1 MQQPGESRGP
11 SRLLAYVVSWLN
23 DAQMKPLCPS
33 EQSVGSWVSISP
45 SNSLSTSLVEVGGLW
60 ARVNPCRSSL
70 PPLLLP
76 RLKRHARTL
85 LGGERPGRQAQR
97 IHIPLRVIAPKS
109 ILDNGSTMSARQRTQ
124 IRVDTVVSAR
134 LTLSLH
140 SKTKTA
146 DGWMRFSELH
156 HDWLPQH
163 VSRFGSFFY
172 WSVFLK
178 PWTHCTSLVLN
189 QRRPAFFVLDLA
201 RLGNYIFCLV
211 TRNCFDYFIG

>member
-1 MQQPGESRGP
+1 MPFRTVG
-11 SRLLAYVVSWLN
+11 RLLSLHLAVKFSVYF
-23 DAQMKPLCPS
+23 AGRGRRPLGPG
-33 EQSVGSWVSISP
+33 QSLPELTSP
-45 SNSLSTSLVEVGGLW
+45 SSAPPTQ
-60 ARVNPCRSSL
+60 APRSHSSWWGT
-70 PPLLLP
+70 
-76 RLKRHARTL
+76 A
-85 LGGERPGRQAQR
+85 GRQAQR

-178 PWTHCTSLVLN
+178 PWTRCTSLVLN